1 MAIEKNNNEA
11 PIEEQIMEEE
21 ALAGGNDPSAVDT
34 EIDIVEEG
42 APTTDQGT
50 EEFNF
55 AENIAE
61 RLNDSELGRLAS
73 DLIADYKSDIASR
86 KEWEDTIT
94 KGLDLL
100 GIKYNPLN
108 RPFKGASGVTHPMLN
123 EACVQFQAQA
133 YKELLP
139 PDGPVRAQ
147 IVGSPTPEKEQQATR
162 VKNFMNY
169 LLMDKMEEYTTD
181 VDQMLYYLPLT
192 GSTFKKVY
200 YDEVLERPVSKYI
213 HPRDLVVPYYATN
226 LSECERISQVMQMTE
241 NEILKRQELGI
252 YSDIELMTPSQTQT
266 DAQKKINELEGIKP
280 TYNEMLY
287 NVIEMHVDLDL
298 EEYTKDGDKKAK
310 NVKVP
315 YIVTLIENTDQVL
328 SIYRNYRADDPMYK
342 RIEYFVHYK
351 FLPGLGFYGF
361 GLLHMIGGLTRTAT
375 EALRQL
381 LDAGTLSN
389 LPAGFKSRGMRV
401 RDDDQP
407 IQPGEFRDVDAPGGN
422 IKDQFQLLPFK
433 EPSTTLYNLLQF
445 CVQTGQRFAA
455 ITDLQVG
462 DGNQQAAVGTTIALL
477 EKGSRVM
484 SAIHKRCYY
493 AMKQEFKILS
503 RICSEYLPAEY
514 PYDVYGAER
523 SIKVMDFDDRVDV
536 LPNADPD
543 IHSMAQRVTLAQTQ
557 LQIAQS
563 APNLHNIY
571 EAYRRVYEALGT
583 KNLDMILVPPAQ
595 PEPTDPARE
604 NSDALKMQLLQAF
617 PDQDHDAHI
626 QAHSIFMQTRMV
638 QINPQVYALMQSHLS
653 DHVSFKATNEVNMMV
668 QQDPNLMAMM
678 QTNPQQMQS
687 EVNKMIAKR
696 IVEITSQLQQ
706 MEAQAGM
713 NQQDPLVRLKQ
724 QEIDLR
730 AMDLQRKVQEAQMK
744 EAGQF
749 ERQEAEL
756 AFDVQKLKSQ
766 ENAQQDRL
774 GVAKEKLDLAKF
786 TAAAKLRGG
795 Q

>member
-42 APTTDQGT
+42 APTTEQEP

-361 GLLHMIGGLTRTAT
+361 GLLHMIGVLTRTAT

-422 IKDQFQLLPFK
+422 IKDQFQLLPFR
-433 EPSTTLYNLLQF
+433 EPSATLYQLLQF
-445 CVQTGQRFAA
+445 CVSTGQRFAA

-617 PDQDHDAHI
+617 PDQDHEAHI

-638 QINPQVYALMQSHLS
+638 QINPQVYALMQSHIS
-653 DHVSFKATNEVNMMV
+653 DHISFKATNEVNMMV

-687 EVNKMIAKR
+687 EVNKMIARR

-706 MEAQAGM
+706 AEAQAGM

-756 AFDVQKLKSQ
+756 AFDVQKLRSQ

-774 GVAKEKLDLAKF
+774 DVAKEKLDLQKV

>member
-1 MAIEKNNNEA
+1 MAVEKNNNEE
-11 PIEEQIMEEE
+11 IISEEEQAQQEVVQ
-21 ALAGGNDPSAVDT
+21 DPSAVDT
-34 EIDIVEEG
+34 EIVITEEG
-42 APTTDQGT
+42 APTTDQ
-50 EEFNF
+50 EPEFNF

-61 RLNDSELGRLAS
+61 RLSDNELSRLAS
-73 DLIADYKSDIASR
+73 DLVADYKNDLGSR

-139 PDGPVRAQ
+139 PDGPVRTQ
-147 IVGSPTPEKEQQATR
+147 IVGQVTPEKEQQASR

-200 YDEVLERPVSKYI
+200 YDEILERPVSKYI

-252 YSDIELMTPSQTQT
+252 YLDVELLTPSSTRT
-266 DAQKKINELEGIKP
+266 DSQKKIDELEGIKP

-287 NVIEMHVDLDL
+287 NVLEMHVDLDL
-298 EEYTKDGDKKAK
+298 EEYTKEGDKKAK
-310 NVKVP
+310 NIKVP
-315 YIVTLIENTDQVL
+315 YIVTVIENTNQVL
-328 SIYRNYRADDPMYK
+328 SIYRNYRADDAMYR

-514 PYDVYGAER
+514 PYDVYGATR
-523 SIKVMDFDDRVDV
+523 AIKVMDFDARVDV

-563 APNLHNIY
+563 APNLHNVY

-583 KNLDMILVPPAQ
+583 KNVDMILVPPQQ

-604 NSDALKMQLLQAF
+604 NSEALKMQMLQAF
-617 PDQDHDAHI
+617 PEQDHDAHI

-638 QINPQVYALMQSHLS
+638 QINPQVYALMQ
-653 DHVSFKATNEVNMMV
+653 
-668 QQDPNLMAMM
+668 
-678 QTNPQQMQS
+678 
-687 EVNKMIAKR
+687 
-696 IVEITSQLQQ
+696 
-706 MEAQAGM
+706 
-713 NQQDPLVRLKQ
+713 
-724 QEIDLR
+724 
-730 AMDLQRKVQEAQMK
+730 
-744 EAGQF
+744 
-749 ERQEAEL
+749 
-756 AFDVQKLKSQ
+756 
-766 ENAQQDRL
+766 
-774 GVAKEKLDLAKF
+774 
-786 TAAAKLRGG
+786 
-795 Q
+795 